1 MSATYALRL
10 MMMLNPLGQR
20 EFPGITMQ
28 GGTFFELPVIVSNYL
43 GDYVALV
50 NAEDVYLADEGGV
63 DIAMSTEASLE
74 MVDNP
79 TQDSGADTPVGA
91 ELVSMFQT
99 NSVAFRAERTMNWM
113 RRRASAAAWIDN
125 VTWGDPAAPATP

>member
-43 GDYVALV
+43 TDYVALV
-50 NAEDVYLADEGGV
+50 NAEDIYLADEGGV

-79 TQDSGADTPVGA
+79 TQDSGAADPV
-91 ELVSMFQT
+91 ETTVVSMFQT
-99 NSVAFRAERTMNWM
+99 NSVAFRAERTMNWA
-113 RRRASAAAWIDN
+113 RRRASAVAWMDN
-125 VTWGDPAAPATP
+125 VTWGAPATP

>member
-1 MSATYALRL
+1 
-10 MMMLNPLGQR
+10 
-20 EFPGITMQ
+20 
-28 GGTFFELPVIVSNYL
+28 
-43 GDYVALV
+43 LV

-79 TQDSGADTPVGA
+79 TQDAGASTPVDA

-99 NSVAFRAERTMNWM
+99 NSVAFRAERTMNWA
-113 RRRASAAAWIDN
+113 RRRASAVAWMDN
-125 VTWGDPAAPATP
+125 ITWGDPAAPETP